1 MIQVLSANTLPFYP
15 GTMYYLL
22 TNISGST
29 LTLEDLN
36 EDGIKKEAQEKI
48 AKSRGSMAWL
58 HFANVPGDPTS
69 AVCNSCQVGATL
81 HIIHRQS
88 VRANASSVVK
98 RSHLNVTH
106 IYMMDNTVT
115 NACKVSFVQ
124 RKLTI

>member
-1 MIQVLSANTLPFYP
+1 
-15 GTMYYLL
+15 MYYLL

-36 EDGIKKEAQEKI
+36 GDGIKKEAQEKI

-81 HIIHRQS
+81 H
-88 VRANASSVVK
+88 NVK
-98 RSHLNVTH
+98 NTLPLKTMKNNLVLKK
-106 IYMMDNTVT
+106 IYHF
-115 NACKVSFVQ
+115 KV
-124 RKLTI
+124 L